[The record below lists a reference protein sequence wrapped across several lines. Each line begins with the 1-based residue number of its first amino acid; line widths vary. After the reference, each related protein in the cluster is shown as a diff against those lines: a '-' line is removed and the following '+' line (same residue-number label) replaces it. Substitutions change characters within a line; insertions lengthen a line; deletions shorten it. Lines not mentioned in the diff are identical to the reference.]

1 MALADEADIKLVDD
15 FVRRI
20 EEIAQEAV
28 TGQSK
33 YSASEL
39 LELAKF
45 RIASKGPRVSSH
57 KVNPFNIFQQEMKSA
72 ENLELRR
79 PGPGAAGTNKG
90 RPAFT
95 GAYQQDLAEKYNAHK
110 AEFQQKAKER
120 NDAPP
125 NKVEKGSD
133 LKAYRKL
140 VKKAAAFSEELSNH
154 DAHHVMMIVPGSA
167 LPAFKPL
174 SFNSDGYGYAFR
186 QRMEK
191 RESSLLNFEVMCRG
205 GDILADVLK
214 PAQAEVLKRDDLRVV
229 VRDMI
234 VAHISKSSA
243 SPPSQMLT
251 MVRR

>member
-45 RIASKGPRVSSH
+45 RIASKGPRVSSN

-90 RPAFT
+90 QSAFT
-95 GAYQQDLAEKYNAHK
+95 GAYQQDLVAKYNTRK
-110 AEFQQKAKER
+110 AKLPQKAFC
-120 NDAPP
+120 
-125 NKVEKGSD
+125 GSCHGARWIGC
-133 LKAYRKL
+133 LAGK
-140 VKKAAAFSEELSNH
+140 F
-154 DAHHVMMIVPGSA
+154 
-167 LPAFKPL
+167 
-174 SFNSDGYGYAFR
+174 GY
-186 QRMEK
+186 
-191 RESSLLNFEVMCRG
+191 V
-205 GDILADVLK
+205 
-214 PAQAEVLKRDDLRVV
+214 
-229 VRDMI
+229 
-234 VAHISKSSA
+234 
-243 SPPSQMLT
+243 
-251 MVRR
+251 